1 MVRIKKYA
9 ERGISLGEVDEASR
23 TAKFTFMTEA
33 PCDNWFVPESCLCEK
48 ENCDLKRFN
57 NNVMPLLFNHNRD
70 VVIGKISNVTFEN
83 KRAIAE
89 VVFDNDEE
97 TDKIFKKVLS
107 GSLRGV
113 SVGYMRLHTVRVNA
127 GCEYKGVKYD
137 ATTDVTDLW
146 QPYEVSI
153 VSCPADP
160 DCGVGREL
168 RDIEMEI
175 QKTKEEN
182 TMENKDTVK
191 NGTPDVVAKDVA
203 EKSAAEAATKAAQAE
218 RERVGAIYAV
228 CREFNVDSAKVEAY
242 VKDGKTV
249 DAVRKAILDEIAE
262 KQKASK
268 VTVTEDAGDKFIER
282 AVDGLALY
290 HGIIT
295 EKDAVAGANEYRN
308 GSLRAIAED
317 CLIAGGTSER
327 ELRHMSADEVFDKM
341 FSGHTR
347 AMGSEQFAVVIDNF
361 ANKTMLK
368 GYQEHPTVFQNLV
381 SKGSNRDFKAT
392 YKYRLGLDGEP
403 ELMPPESSEFKYQAM
418 TDERISTTIHTYGKA
433 IAFTREIFINDDMGQ
448 VVRAIRAQSAGF
460 RRLQEKQ
467 FFNMLQNGVTYN
479 TSPKAN
485 KVSTNKTITAKA
497 YDEMRQLMR
506 HQKDKEG
513 KAYIGVFPKFIVA
526 SDAYGYQHEVL
537 LVSASD
543 PNQNNPG
550 VPNIMRDKMILITS
564 PYITA
569 SSNKG
574 YYAVANPAEFEGIEF
589 TTLNGVDRP
598 YSRTVIPQNHLGI
611 NYQFWMDWN
620 FNLIDDRA
628 FVYNDG
634 SSIS

>member
-9 ERGISLGEVDEASR
+9 VRDISLGEIDEANR
-23 TAKFTFMTEA
+23 KAKFTFMTEA

-48 ENCDLKRFN
+48 QNVDLTRFKN
-57 NNVMPLLFNHNRD
+57 GVMPLLFNHDRN
-70 VVIGKISNVTFEN
+70 VILGKISNVAFEN
-83 KRAIAE
+83 KRAVAE

-113 SVGYMRLHTVRVNA
+113 SVGYCRIHTVRVNA

-182 TMENKDTVK
+182 TMENKDTVM
-191 NGTPDVVAKDVA
+191 NGKPDVVAKDVA

-228 CREFNVDSAKVEAY
+228 CREFNVDSAKVESY

-282 AVDGLALY
+282 AVDGLALH

-295 EKDAVAGANEYRN
+295 EDEAVKGADEYRN

-317 CLIAGGTSER
+317 CLIAGGMSER
-327 ELRHMSADEVFDKM
+327 ELRHMSAHEVFEEM
-341 FSGHTR
+341 FNSHSR
-347 AMGSEQFAVVIDNF
+347 AMGSEQFSMVIDQF
-361 ANKTMLK
+361 GNKTMLK
-368 GYQEHPTVFQNLV
+368 GYQEQPTVFQQLV
-381 SKGSNRDFKAT
+381 SKGSNKDFKPT
-392 YKYRLGLDGEP
+392 HKYRLGLDGKP
-403 ELMPPESSEFKYQAM
+403 ELMPPESGEFKYQEMA
-418 TDERISTTIHTYGKA
+418 DENISTAIQTYGKA
-433 IAFTREIFINDDMGQ
+433 ISFTREIFINDDMGA
-448 VVRAIRAQSAGF
+448 VVKAIRMQAGGF
-460 RRLQEKQ
+460 RRLQEEM
-467 FFNMLQNGVTYN
+467 FFALLKTIPFNAAHKNIV
-479 TSPKAN
+479 
-485 KVSTNKTITAKA
+485 VTNKDVSAKA
-497 YDEMRQLMR
+497 YSEMRTLMR
-506 HQKDKEG
+506 RQKDFEG
-513 KAYIGVFPKFIVA
+513 KAYIGVFPAFILA
-526 SDAYGYQHEVL
+526 SDETAYDHEL
-537 LVSASD
+537 LLASTSD
-543 PNQNNPG
+543 PSQTNAG
-550 VPNIMRDKMILITS
+550 VPNIMRGKMTLITS
-564 PYITA
+564 PYLTGKA
-569 SSNKG
+569 
-574 YYAVANPAEFEGIEF
+574 YYAIARPSEMEGIEY
-589 TTLNGVDRP
+589 TTLNNVDRP
-598 YSRTVIPQNHLGI
+598 YSRTVIPQSHLGI
-611 NYQFWMDWN
+611 DYQFWMDFG
-620 FNLIDDRA
+620 FNLIDYRA
-628 FVYNDG
+628 FVKNAG
-634 SSIS
+634 EA

>member
-9 ERGISLGEVDEASR
+9 MRDISLGEVDEASR

-127 GCEYKGVKYD
+127 GSEYRGIKYD
-137 ATTDVTDLW
+137 VTTDVTDLW

-175 QKTKEEN
+175 SKTKGEN
-182 TMENKDTVK
+182 TMENKDTVM
-191 NGTPDVVAKDVA
+191 NGKPDVVAKDVA

-228 CREFNVDSAKVEAY
+228 CREFNVDSAKVESY

-282 AVDGLALY
+282 AVDGLALH
-290 HGIIT
+290 HGVIA
-295 EKDAVAGANEYRN
+295 ESEAVKGADEYRN

-317 CLIAGGTSER
+317 CLIAGGMSER
-327 ELRHMSADEVFDKM
+327 ELRHMSAHEVFEEM
-341 FSGHTR
+341 FNSHSR
-347 AMGSEQFAVVIDNF
+347 AMGSEQFSMVIDQF
-361 ANKTMLK
+361 GNKTMLK
-368 GYQEHPTVFQNLV
+368 GYREQPTVFQQLV
-381 SKGSNRDFKAT
+381 SKGSNKDFKPT
-392 YKYRLGLDGEP
+392 HKYRLGLDGKP
-403 ELMPPESSEFKYQAM
+403 ELMPPESGEFKYQEMA
-418 TDERISTTIHTYGKA
+418 DESVSTAIQTYGKA
-433 IAFTREIFINDDMGQ
+433 ISFTREIFINDDMG
-448 VVRAIRAQSAGF
+448 
-460 RRLQEKQ
+460 
-467 FFNMLQNGVTYN
+467 
-479 TSPKAN
+479 
-485 KVSTNKTITAKA
+485 
-497 YDEMRQLMR
+497 
-506 HQKDKEG
+506 
-513 KAYIGVFPKFIVA
+513 
-526 SDAYGYQHEVL
+526 
-537 LVSASD
+537 
-543 PNQNNPG
+543 
-550 VPNIMRDKMILITS
+550 
-564 PYITA
+564 
-569 SSNKG
+569 
-574 YYAVANPAEFEGIEF
+574 AVYEN
-589 TTLNGVDRP
+589 LSRP
-598 YSRTVIPQNHLGI
+598 YDVLDELKSDILDKKIANG
-611 NYQFWMDWN
+611 
-620 FNLIDDRA
+620 
-628 FVYNDG
+628 
-634 SSIS
+634 

>member
-9 ERGISLGEVDEASR
+9 VRDISLGEIDEANR
-23 TAKFTFMTEA
+23 KAKFTFMTEA

-48 ENCDLKRFN
+48 QNVDLTRFKN
-57 NNVMPLLFNHNRD
+57 GVMPLLFNHDRN
-70 VVIGKISNVTFEN
+70 VILGKISNVAFEN
-83 KRAIAE
+83 KRAVAE

-113 SVGYMRLHTVRVNA
+113 SVGYCRIHTVRVNA

-182 TMENKDTVK
+182 TMENKDTVM
-191 NGTPDVVAKDVA
+191 NGKPDVVAKDVA

-228 CREFNVDSAKVEAY
+228 CREFNVDSAKVESY

-282 AVDGLALY
+282 AVDGLALH

-295 EKDAVAGANEYRN
+295 EDEAVKGADEYRN

-317 CLIAGGTSER
+317 CLIAGGMSER
-327 ELRHMSADEVFDKM
+327 ELRHMSAHEVFEEM
-341 FSGHTR
+341 FNSHSR
-347 AMGSEQFAVVIDNF
+347 AMGSEQFSMVIDQF
-361 ANKTMLK
+361 GNKTMLK
-368 GYQEHPTVFQNLV
+368 GYREQPTVFQQLV
-381 SKGSNRDFKAT
+381 SRGSNKDFKPT
-392 YKYRLGLDGEP
+392 HKYRLGLDGKP
-403 ELMPPESSEFKYQAM
+403 ELMPPESGEFKYQEMA
-418 TDERISTTIHTYGKA
+418 DENISTAIQTYGKA
-433 IAFTREIFINDDMGQ
+433 ISFTREIFINDDMGA
-448 VVRAIRAQSAGF
+448 VVKAIRMQAGGF
-460 RRLQEKQ
+460 RRLQEEM
-467 FFNMLQNGVTYN
+467 FFALLKTIPFNAAHKNIV
-479 TSPKAN
+479 
-485 KVSTNKTITAKA
+485 VTNKDVSAKA
-497 YDEMRQLMR
+497 YSEMRTLMR
-506 HQKDKEG
+506 RQKDFEG
-513 KAYIGVFPKFIVA
+513 KAYIGVFPAFILA
-526 SDAYGYQHEVL
+526 SDETAYDHEL
-537 LVSASD
+537 LLASTSD
-543 PNQNNPG
+543 PSQTNAG
-550 VPNIMRDKMILITS
+550 VPNIMRGKMTLITS
-564 PYITA
+564 PYLTGKA
-569 SSNKG
+569 
-574 YYAVANPAEFEGIEF
+574 YYAIARPSEMEGIEY
-589 TTLNGVDRP
+589 TTLNNVDRP
-598 YSRTVIPQNHLGI
+598 YSRTVIPQSHLGI
-611 NYQFWMDWN
+611 DYQFWMDFG
-620 FNLIDDRA
+620 FNLIDYRA
-628 FVYNDG
+628 FVKNDG
-634 SSIS
+634 E

>member
-9 ERGISLGEVDEASR
+9 VRDISLGEIDEANR
-23 TAKFTFMTEA
+23 KAKFTFMTEA

-48 ENCDLKRFN
+48 QNVDLTRFKN
-57 NNVMPLLFNHNRD
+57 GVMPLLFNHDRN
-70 VVIGKISNVTFEN
+70 VVLGKISNVTFEN
-83 KRAIAE
+83 KRAVAE

-182 TMENKDTVK
+182 TMENKDTVM
-191 NGTPDVVAKDVA
+191 NGKPDVVAKDVA

-228 CREFNVDSAKVEAY
+228 CREFNVDSAKVESY

-282 AVDGLALY
+282 AVDGLALH
-290 HGIIT
+290 HGVIT
-295 EKDAVAGANEYRN
+295 EEEAVKGADEYRN

-317 CLIAGGTSER
+317 CLIAGGMSER
-327 ELRHMSADEVFDKM
+327 ELRHMSAHEVFEEM
-341 FSGHTR
+341 FNSHSR
-347 AMGSEQFAVVIDNF
+347 AMGSEQFSMVIDQF
-361 ANKTMLK
+361 GNKTMLK
-368 GYQEHPTVFQNLV
+368 GYREQPTVFQQLV
-381 SKGSNRDFKAT
+381 SKGSNKDFKPT
-392 YKYRLGLDGEP
+392 HKYRLGLDGKP
-403 ELMPPESSEFKYQAM
+403 ELMPPESGEFKYQEMA
-418 TDERISTTIHTYGKA
+418 DENISTAIQTYGKA
-433 IAFTREIFINDDMGQ
+433 ISFTREIFINDDMGA
-448 VVRAIRAQSAGF
+448 VVKAIRMQAGGF
-460 RRLQEKQ
+460 RRLQEEM
-467 FFNMLQNGVTYN
+467 FFNVLTNITFNSTTRKNLV
-479 TSPKAN
+479 
-485 KVSTNKTITAKA
+485 VTNKNISAKA
-497 YDEMRQLMR
+497 YSEMRTLMR
-506 HQKDKEG
+506 RQKDFEG
-513 KAYIGVFPKFIVA
+513 KAYVGVFPAYILA
-526 SDAYGYQHEVL
+526 SDEAFYDHAQL
-537 LVSASD
+537 LKASSD
-543 PNQNNPG
+543 PSQTNPG
-550 VPNIMRDKMILITS
+550 VPNIMQGMMTLITS
-564 PYITA
+564 PYLTGA
-569 SSNKG
+569 A
-574 YYAVANPAEFEGIEF
+574 YYAIARPSEMEGIEY
-589 TTLNGVDRP
+589 TTLNNVDRP
-598 YSRTVIPQNHLGI
+598 YSRTVIPQSHLGI
-611 NYQFWMDWN
+611 DYQFWMDFG
-620 FNLIDDRA
+620 FNLIDYRA
-628 FVYNDG
+628 FVKNAG
-634 SSIS
+634 EA

>member
-9 ERGISLGEVDEASR
+9 VRDISLGEVDEASR

-127 GCEYKGVKYD
+127 GSEYRGVKYD

-182 TMENKDTVK
+182 TMENKDTVM

-228 CREFNVDSAKVEAY
+228 CREFNVDSAKVESY

-282 AVDGLALY
+282 AVDGLALH
-290 HGIIT
+290 HGIIA
-295 EKDAVAGANEYRN
+295 EDEAVKGANEYRN

-317 CLIAGGTSER
+317 CLIAGGMSER
-327 ELRHMSADEVFDKM
+327 ELRHMSAHEVFEEM
-341 FSGHTR
+341 FNSHSR
-347 AMGSEQFAVVIDNF
+347 AMGSEQFSMVIDQF
-361 ANKTMLK
+361 GNKTMLK
-368 GYQEHPTVFQNLV
+368 GYKEQPTVFQQLV
-381 SKGSNRDFKAT
+381 SKGSNKDFKPT
-392 YKYRLGLDGEP
+392 HKYRLGLDGKP
-403 ELMPPESSEFKYQAM
+403 ELMPPESGEFKYQEMA
-418 TDERISTTIHTYGKA
+418 DENISTAIQTYGKA
-433 IAFTREIFINDDMGQ
+433 ISFTREIFINDDMGA
-448 VVRAIRAQSAGF
+448 VVKAIRMQAGGF
-460 RRLQEKQ
+460 RRLQEEM
-467 FFNMLQNGVTYN
+467 FFNVLTNITFNSTTRKNLV
-479 TSPKAN
+479 
-485 KVSTNKTITAKA
+485 VTNKNISAKA
-497 YDEMRQLMR
+497 YSEMRTLMR
-506 HQKDKEG
+506 RQKDFEG
-513 KAYIGVFPKFIVA
+513 KAYVGVFPAFILA
-526 SDAYGYQHEVL
+526 SDENFYDHAQL
-537 LVSASD
+537 LKASSD
-543 PNQNNPG
+543 PSQTNPG
-550 VPNIMRDKMILITS
+550 VPNIMQGMMTLITS
-564 PYITA
+564 PYLTGKA
-569 SSNKG
+569 
-574 YYAVANPAEFEGIEF
+574 YYAIARPSEMEGIEY
-589 TTLNGVDRP
+589 TTLNNVDRP
-598 YSRTVIPQNHLGI
+598 YSRTVIPQSHLGI
-611 NYQFWMDWN
+611 DYQFWMDFG
-620 FNLIDDRA
+620 FNLIDYRA
-628 FVYNDG
+628 FVKNAG
-634 SSIS
+634 EA

>member
-48 ENCDLKRFN
+48 QNVDLTRFKN
-57 NNVMPLLFNHNRD
+57 GVMPLLFNHDRN
-70 VVIGKISNVTFEN
+70 VVLGKISNVTFEN
-83 KRAIAE
+83 KRAVAE
-89 VVFDNDEE
+89 VVFDNDED

-127 GCEYKGVKYD
+127 GSEYRGVKYD

-182 TMENKDTVK
+182 TMENKDTVM
-191 NGTPDVVAKDVA
+191 NGKPDVVAKDVA

-228 CREFNVDSAKVEAY
+228 CREFNVDSAKVESY

-282 AVDGLALY
+282 AVDGLALH

-295 EKDAVAGANEYRN
+295 EDEAVKGADEYRN

-317 CLIAGGTSER
+317 CLIAGGMSER
-327 ELRHMSADEVFDKM
+327 ELRHMSAHEVFEEM
-341 FSGHTR
+341 FNSHSR
-347 AMGSEQFAVVIDNF
+347 AMGTEQFSMVIDQF
-361 ANKTMLK
+361 GNKTMLK
-368 GYQEHPTVFQNLV
+368 GYREQPTVFQQLV
-381 SKGSNRDFKAT
+381 SKGSNKDFKPT
-392 YKYRLGLDGEP
+392 HKYRLGLDGKP
-403 ELMPPESSEFKYQAM
+403 ELMPPESGEFKYQEMA
-418 TDERISTTIHTYGKA
+418 DESVSTAIQTYGKA
-433 IAFTREIFINDDMGQ
+433 ISFTREIFINDDMGA
-448 VVRAIRAQSAGF
+448 VVKAIRMQAGGF
-460 RRLQEKQ
+460 RRLQEEM
-467 FFNMLQNGVTYN
+467 FFEVLTGITFNSTTRKNLV
-479 TSPKAN
+479 
-485 KVSTNKTITAKA
+485 VTNKNISAKA
-497 YDEMRQLMR
+497 YSEMRTLMR
-506 HQKDKEG
+506 RQKDFEG
-513 KAYIGVFPKFIVA
+513 KAYIGVFPAYILA
-526 SDAYGYQHEVL
+526 SDENFYEHAQL
-537 LVSASD
+537 LKSASD
-543 PNQNNPG
+543 PSQTNPA
-550 VPNIMRDKMILITS
+550 VPNIMQGMMTLITS
-564 PYITA
+564 PHLTGKA
-569 SSNKG
+569 
-574 YYAVANPAEFEGIEF
+574 YYAIARPSEMEGIEY
-589 TTLNGVDRP
+589 TTLNNVDRP
-598 YSRTVIPQNHLGI
+598 YSRTVIPQSHLGI
-611 NYQFWMDWN
+611 DYQFWMDFG
-620 FNLIDDRA
+620 FNLIDYRA
-628 FVYNDG
+628 FVKNAG
-634 SSIS
+634 EA

>member
-9 ERGISLGEVDEASR
+9 VRDISLGEIDEANR
-23 TAKFTFMTEA
+23 KAKFTFMTEA

-48 ENCDLKRFN
+48 QNVDLTRFKN
-57 NNVMPLLFNHNRD
+57 GVMPLLFNHDRN
-70 VVIGKISNVTFEN
+70 VILGKISNVAFEN
-83 KRAIAE
+83 KRAVAE

-113 SVGYMRLHTVRVNA
+113 SVGYCRIHTVRVNA

-182 TMENKDTVK
+182 TMENKDTVM
-191 NGTPDVVAKDVA
+191 NGKPDVVAKDVA

-228 CREFNVDSAKVEAY
+228 CREFNVDSAKVESY

-282 AVDGLALY
+282 AVDGLALH

-295 EKDAVAGANEYRN
+295 EDEAVKGADEYRN

-317 CLIAGGTSER
+317 CLIAGGMSER
-327 ELRHMSADEVFDKM
+327 ELRHMSAHEVFEEM
-341 FSGHTR
+341 FNSHSR
-347 AMGSEQFAVVIDNF
+347 AMGSEQFSMVIDQF
-361 ANKTMLK
+361 GNKTMLK
-368 GYQEHPTVFQNLV
+368 GYQEQPTVFQQLV
-381 SKGSNRDFKAT
+381 SKGSNKDFKPT
-392 YKYRLGLDGEP
+392 HKYRLGLDGKP
-403 ELMPPESSEFKYQAM
+403 ELMPPESGEFKYQEMA
-418 TDERISTTIHTYGKA
+418 DENISTAIQTYGKA
-433 IAFTREIFINDDMGQ
+433 ISFTREIFINDDMGA
-448 VVRAIRAQSAGF
+448 VVKAIRMQAGGF
-460 RRLQEKQ
+460 RRLQEEM
-467 FFNMLQNGVTYN
+467 FFALLKTIPFNAAHKNIV
-479 TSPKAN
+479 
-485 KVSTNKTITAKA
+485 VTNKDVSAKA
-497 YDEMRQLMR
+497 YSEMRTLMR
-506 HQKDKEG
+506 RQKDFEG
-513 KAYIGVFPKFIVA
+513 KAYIGVFPAFILA
-526 SDAYGYQHEVL
+526 SDETAYDHEL
-537 LVSASD
+537 LLASTSD
-543 PNQNNPG
+543 PSQTNAG
-550 VPNIMRDKMILITS
+550 VPNIMRGKMTLITS
-564 PYITA
+564 PYLTGKA
-569 SSNKG
+569 
-574 YYAVANPAEFEGIEF
+574 YYAIARPSEMEGIEY
-589 TTLNGVDRP
+589 TTLNNVDRP
-598 YSRTVIPQNHLGI
+598 YSRTVIPQSHLGI
-611 NYQFWMDWN
+611 DYQFWMDFG
-620 FNLIDDRA
+620 FNLIDYRA
-628 FVYNDG
+628 FVKNDG
-634 SSIS
+634 E

>member
-1 MVRIKKYA
+1 MMVRIKKYA
-9 ERGISLGEVDEASR
+9 MRDVALGEVDAENR

-33 PCDNWFVPESCLCEK
+33 PCDNWFVPESCLCER
-48 ENCDLKRFN
+48 ENVDLKRFEN
-57 NNVMPLLFNHNRD
+57 GVMPLLFNHNRD
-70 VVIGKISNVTFEN
+70 VIIGKIKDVLFEG

-89 VVFDNDEE
+89 VVFDSDDE

-107 GSLRGV
+107 GSLKGV

-127 GCEYKGVKYD
+127 GTEYRGVKYET
-137 ATTDVTDLW
+137 TTDVTDLW
-146 QPYEVSI
+146 MPYEVSI

-160 DCGVGREL
+160 DCGVGREVNQ
-168 RDIEMEI
+168 IEMEI
-175 QKTKEEN
+175 KESEEKA
-182 TMENKDTVK
+182 MEVTKDTAMQQDSGK
-191 NGTPDVVAKDVA
+191 VAAD
-203 EKSAAEAATKAAQAE
+203 AAKAE
-218 RERVGAIYAV
+218 RDRISEVYAV
-228 CREFNVDSAKVEAY
+228 CRQFNVDSAKVESY
-242 VKDGKTV
+242 ISEGKSV
-249 DAVRKAILDEIAE
+249 DAVRKAILDDMATA
-262 KQKASK
+262 QKPAK
-268 VTVTEDAGDKFIER
+268 VTVEKDAGEKFIER

-290 HGIIT
+290 HGIIS
-295 EKDAVAGANEYRN
+295 EKEAVAGADEYRN
-308 GSLRAIAED
+308 GSLRSIAED

-327 ELRHMSADEVFDKM
+327 ELRHMSADEVFERM

-361 ANKTMLK
+361 ANKAMLK
-368 GYQEHPTVFQNLV
+368 GYREHPTVFQNLV
-381 SKGSNRDFKAT
+381 SKGANRDFKAA

-418 TDERISTTIHTYGKA
+418 TDERVSTTIHTYGKA

-467 FFNMLQNGVTYN
+467 FFTMLQSGITYN
-479 TSPKAN
+479 ASPKAN
-485 KVSTNKTITAKA
+485 KVSTNRTISAAA

-506 HQKDKEG
+506 GQKDKEG

-526 SDAYGYQHEVL
+526 SDAYGIKHEQL

-543 PNQNNPG
+543 PAQNNPG
-550 VPNIMRDKMILITS
+550 VVNVMRDKMILITS
-564 PYITA
+564 PYIT
-569 SSNKG
+569 SNSNKG
-574 YYAVANPAEFEGIEF
+574 YYAVANPAEMEGIEF

-598 YSRTVIPQNHLGI
+598 YSRTVVPQNHLGI

-634 SSIS
+634 NSLS

>member
-9 ERGISLGEVDEASR
+9 VRDISLGEIDEANR
-23 TAKFTFMTEA
+23 KAKFTFMTEA

-48 ENCDLKRFN
+48 QNVDLTRFKN
-57 NNVMPLLFNHNRD
+57 GVMPLLFNHDRN
-70 VVIGKISNVTFEN
+70 VVLGKISNVTFEN
-83 KRAIAE
+83 KRAVAE

-113 SVGYMRLHTVRVNA
+113 SVGYCRIHTVRVNA

-182 TMENKDTVK
+182 TMENKDTVM
-191 NGTPDVVAKDVA
+191 NGKPDVVAKDVA

-228 CREFNVDSAKVEAY
+228 CREFNVDSAKVESY

-282 AVDGLALY
+282 AVDGLALH

-295 EKDAVAGANEYRN
+295 EDEAVKGADEYRN

-317 CLIAGGTSER
+317 CLIAGGMSER
-327 ELRHMSADEVFDKM
+327 ELRHMSAHEVFEEM
-341 FSGHTR
+341 FNSHSR
-347 AMGSEQFAVVIDNF
+347 AMGSEQFSMVIDQF
-361 ANKTMLK
+361 GNKTMLK
-368 GYQEHPTVFQNLV
+368 GYREQPTVFQQLV
-381 SKGSNRDFKAT
+381 SKGSNKDFKPT
-392 YKYRLGLDGEP
+392 HKYRLGLDGKP
-403 ELMPPESSEFKYQAM
+403 ELMPPESGEFKYQEMA
-418 TDERISTTIHTYGKA
+418 DEKISTAIQTYGKA
-433 IAFTREIFINDDMGQ
+433 ISFTREIFINDDMGA
-448 VVRAIRAQSAGF
+448 VVKAIRMQAGGF
-460 RRLQEKQ
+460 RRLQEEM
-467 FFNMLQNGVTYN
+467 FFALLKTIPFNAAHKNIV
-479 TSPKAN
+479 
-485 KVSTNKTITAKA
+485 VTNKDVSAKA
-497 YDEMRQLMR
+497 YSEMRTLMR
-506 HQKDKEG
+506 RQKDFEG
-513 KAYIGVFPKFIVA
+513 KAYIGVFPAFILA
-526 SDAYGYQHEVL
+526 SDETAYDHEL
-537 LVSASD
+537 LLASTSD
-543 PNQNNPG
+543 PSQTNAG
-550 VPNIMRDKMILITS
+550 VPNIMRGKMTLITS
-564 PYITA
+564 PYLTGKA
-569 SSNKG
+569 
-574 YYAVANPAEFEGIEF
+574 YYAIARPSEMEGIEY
-589 TTLNGVDRP
+589 TTLNNVDRP
-598 YSRTVIPQNHLGI
+598 YSRTVIPQSHLGI
-611 NYQFWMDWN
+611 DYQFWMDFG
-620 FNLIDDRA
+620 FNLIDYRA
-628 FVYNDG
+628 FVKNDG
-634 SSIS
+634 E